1 LNWLQKARLLKEP
14 DKDMKRVIKKLLL
27 GSNSKSIKPS
37 ISPIQRRI
45 NNIKEVWNNHHQDD
59 RGIEKIFRLF
69 LSSSQLFFPGIYLKT
84 LASKKGHEYQDLIL
98 DLFVLFKVA
107 FPIIILLN
115 NWQHSPY
122 VIYILLYF
130 MLETILYIPTLIFA
144 SDSFYVPRSYKRS
157 ILLLFLNYM
166 EIVFT
171 YSVLYSYGN
180 YLNRG
185 FDQWFDAV
193 YFGAVTASS
202 VGYGDYFPVTGIG
215 KFFSQ
220 YPSFIALIFVV
231 LFLNFFSTRIKSKGY
246 FDHESEELK
255 FIFYY

>member
-1 LNWLQKARLLKEP
+1 
-14 DKDMKRVIKKLLL
+14 MKRVIKKLLL

-45 NNIKEVWNNHHQDD
+45 NNIKAVWHNHHQDD
-59 RGIEKIFRLF
+59 SGIEKIFRLF
-69 LSSSQLFFPGIYLKT
+69 LSSSQLLFPGIYLKT

-98 DLFVLFKVA
+98 DFFVLFKVA
-107 FPIIILLN
+107 FPLIILTN

-122 VIYILLYF
+122 IIYVLMYL

-144 SDSFYVPRSYKRS
+144 SDSFLRPRSYKRS

-171 YSVLYSYGN
+171 YSVLYSHGN

-185 FDQWFDAV
+185 FDNWFDAV
-193 YFGAVTASS
+193 YFSTITASS
-202 VGYGDYFPVTGIG
+202 VGYGDYFPVTSIG
-215 KFFSQ
+215 KFLVSTQ
-220 YPSFIALIFVV
+220 ALLSLFFVV

-246 FDHESEELK
+246 FDHDNES
-255 FIFYY
+255 